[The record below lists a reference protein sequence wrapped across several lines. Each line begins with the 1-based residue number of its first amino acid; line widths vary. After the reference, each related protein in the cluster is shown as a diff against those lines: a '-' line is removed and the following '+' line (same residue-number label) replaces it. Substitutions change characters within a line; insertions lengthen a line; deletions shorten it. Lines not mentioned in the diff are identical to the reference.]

1 MISKK
6 IYLFLALEP
15 PAPNFFAAML
25 LLLLSNWIV
34 IIKEMNNENWLIH
47 YFLLPSV
54 YKLEREYIHDVSV
67 RFSSD

>member
-34 IIKEMNNENWLIH
+34 IIKEMNNEN
-47 YFLLPSV
+47 
-54 YKLEREYIHDVSV
+54 
-67 RFSSD
+67 